1 MQITAL
7 LVRNIPLGAQ
17 PISLTEVI
25 TGASFARRIMP
36 STVMI
41 AITIMQMGVWIA
53 QPSQILST
61 IIVTD
66 PT

>member
-7 LVRNIPLGAQ
+7 LVRNIPLGVQ
-17 PISLTEVI
+17 PISLTEAI
-25 TGASFARRIMP
+25 TGASGVLRIILH
-36 STVMI
+36 TATT
-41 AITIMQMGVWIA
+41 AIIIMQTGVWTA